1 MDIKISNAK
10 NIKSD
15 FILDLPTD
23 KNQPTHTELKVID
36 SLFGKDSKVNKDN
49 KENYE
54 VNSSKKSYTEFLKY
68 SILIFLVMIMCNIP
82 DEKLPVLPFI
92 GNYDFAPLLMKGII
106 LAGVFYLIETKI
118 LTNL

>member
-15 FILDLPTD
+15 LILDLPTD
-23 KNQPTHTELKVID
+23 KHQPTHTELKVID
-36 SLFGKDSKVNKDN
+36 SLFGKDN

-54 VNSSKKSYTEFLKY
+54 DNSSKKGYTQFLKY
-68 SILIFLVMIMCNIP
+68 SILIFLFMILSNIP
-82 DEKLPVLPFI
+82 DEKLPTLPFI

-106 LAGVFYLIETKI
+106 LAAIFYLIETKI
-118 LTNL
+118 LSSL